1 MNRPLMFI
9 NNSSILVEKL
19 KEEVW
24 MKYKNVK
31 NVDFPEW
38 YKRLNPVERAAFT
51 EKFEDLH

>member
-9 NNSSILVEKL
+9 NNSEMLVEKL

-31 NVDFPEW
+31 NGDFPKW